1 MSEQARE
8 RESANNIVS
17 AFERLLGRQ
26 ASDAE
31 QRQLIRMRDAL
42 GLRDNDALWLV
53 LAALETYRSAYAA
66 IPPAI
71 EEAASK
77 VERRAR
83 AIAELTMQS
92 TADKAL
98 SELSKAVQSAAAE
111 RARADAM
118 VHARKWLG
126 VGISVATAAI
136 LAVGGLA
143 FAAGI
148 YSGKAKGYV
157 EAHDEVAAAAWAN
170 THEGKLAKG
179 LADRGELMRLAT
191 CNAPGW
197 KVVEGVCWP
206 QATNGKIV
214 GWRVR

>member
-1 MSEQARE
+1 VSEQQRE
-8 RESANNIVS
+8 HASADIVS

-31 QRQLIRMRDAL
+31 QRQLIRMRDVL
-42 GLRDNDALWLV
+42 GLRDNDALWLI

-71 EEAASK
+71 EQASER
-77 VERRAR
+77 VEKRAR
-83 AIAELTMQS
+83 GIAELTI
-92 TADKAL
+92 KATTDAAL
-98 SELSKAVQSAAAE
+98 VELSKAVQSAAAE

-126 VGISVATAAI
+126 VGISVATVSI

-157 EAHDEVAAAAWAN
+157 EAHDEVAAASWAN
-170 THEGKLAKG
+170 TREGELARG
-179 LADRGELMRLAT
+179 LAERGELVRLAT
-191 CNAPGW
+191 CDAPGW
-197 KVVEGVCWP
+197 ERAKGICWP
-206 QATNGKIV
+206 KSRDGQIV
-214 GWRVR
+214 GWRIP